1 MVTNVIS
8 NTTVVQAPLV
18 VPLKDGGKI
27 ELGPNGLNLTS
38 GNNTHPS
45 LTIDANGISSF
56 DQQGTLKTQVSSG
69 NGELQTFKSP
79 YESPAVTA
87 VTAVTSGNNVT
98 FSAISDSPANKA
110 EFRAIFYP
118 GVSIVEEVDLRTV
131 QEGGTFQD
139 NGTTELHVG
148 CLTCSGTEVSHT
160 LATETVGR
168 WFFVWRMKNE
178 YGWSNWS
185 DGNPTPSNVKTFINL
200 TAWDGSAWASYRND
214 APLFG
219 QVNGATQIIPG
230 SIDTASFAT
239 TITAPTV
246 VSTLPAPGNQGR
258 LVFLTT
264 DNKLY
269 RDTGTAWTVAVPT
282 TDLTGTIINAQI
294 AANAVAEIQ
303 LAANA
308 VTEGKIAA
316 NAVVADKIAANAIG
330 ANHIAANSVIAGK
343 IAANAIGAN
352 ELQANSVVA
361 GKIAANAVGAN
372 EIIANSITAGQIA
385 ASAIGADEIAANAVT
400 TVKLA
405 AKAATISK
413 LAVVPDNI
421 CPDSAF
427 QDESAWVMQE
437 GWSFLVNDG
446 SNLAHQMGVPKC
458 AMISSTSRTYSYHA
472 YDVPS
477 FAGVG
482 QTLRLRYK
490 AYNDSNQT
498 MYAGVSFKNVAG
510 ADISLIFDT
519 LAPGSGHKLVSKQGV
534 VPAGTVKLSFWA
546 RTNGAGLSGTMAI
559 GEWKLDVATSADLIV
574 DGSILTQHL
583 GANQVTAAKIFTTTL
598 SALAVDIG
606 SVTAGTITGAT
617 FRTTSDNNGNY
628 IEISGNTFKG
638 KNAGNVTVW
647 EMFPGQGPLFMTDSN
662 NNNFQATIS
671 ANYFDNYSNYGG
683 IVDTSGLPNTP
694 EGMNAAIALAMNNYA
709 ANGVK
714 PSAVGKWDVTALLP
728 TMPRS
733 VLIATTATVAT
744 GNKAEII
751 VGPVGTSANWNPAG
765 LGQWE
770 ITYTKPASAV
780 RTGILGNITDTRL
793 TIVPT
798 QKIGNNLYIQRTY
811 TGSLTGVSFGTVRI
825 LGAFP

>member
-56 DQQGTLKTQVSSG
+56 DQQGTLKTQVS

-200 TAWDGSAWASYRND
+200 TAWDGSAWTSYRND

-269 RDTGTAWTVAVPT
+269 RDTGTAWTAAVEAV
-282 TDLTGTIINAQI
+282 DLTGTIINSQI

-330 ANHIAANSVIAGK
+330 ANQLAANSVIAGK
-343 IAANAIGAN
+343 VAANAIGAN
-352 ELQANSVVA
+352 ELQANSVIA

-372 EIIANSITAGQIA
+372 QIIANSITAGQIA
-385 ASAIGADEIAANAVT
+385 AGAIGADEI
-400 TVKLA
+400 A

-427 QDESAWVMQE
+427 QDESAWVMQQ
-437 GWSFLVNDG
+437 GWTFLVNDG

-458 AMISSTSRTYSYHA
+458 AQISSTSLTYSYHA

-490 AYNDSNQT
+490 AYNGSNQT
-498 MYAGVSFKNVAG
+498 MYAGVSFKDVAG

-546 RTNGAGLSGTMAI
+546 RTDGAGLSGTMAI

-574 DGSILTQHL
+574 DGSILTQHI
-583 GANQVTAAKIFTTTL
+583 GANQVTAGKIFTTTL

-606 SVTAGTITGAT
+606 SVTAGTITGTT
-617 FRTTSDNNGNY
+617 FRTTADNNGNY
-628 IEISGNTFKG
+628 MEISGDTMKG
-638 KNAGNVTVW
+638 KDTGGNTIW
-647 EMFPGQGPLFMTDSN
+647 EMFPAQGPLALTDFN
-662 NNNFQATIS
+662 N
-671 ANYFDNYSNYGG
+671 ANYEKAINTSNLVNLASYGG
-683 IVDTSGLPNTP
+683 YYDIDGNPNTP
-694 EGMNAAIALAMNNYA
+694 EGMNAAIAAGYA
-709 ANGVK
+709 WYASTGFT
-714 PSAVGKWDVTALLP
+714 GRWDVTSLLP
-728 TMPRS
+728 TAPRY
-733 VLIATTATVAT
+733 VLVSIKTTVST
-744 GNKAEII
+744 GSKAEII
-751 VGPVGTSANWNPAG
+751 AGPVSAYAT
-765 LGQWE
+765 WE
-770 ITYTKPASAV
+770 SIPGRWAVIFTQPASAIRV
-780 RTGILGNITDTRL
+780 GVIGQIMDTRL
-793 TIVPT
+793 VIVPVL
-798 QKIGNNLYIQRTY
+798 KIGSNLFIHLSYS
-811 TGSLTGVSFGTVRI
+811 GSLTGVTGTVRI
-825 LGAFP
+825 VGIFP